1 MTSNDNGIIVGGIQM
16 NEIGQKLREA
26 RIEKGYTLDDLQ
38 QITKIQKRYLSSIEE
53 GDFDALPGTFYV
65 RAFIKQYAQTVG
77 VDSEALL
84 AEYQDKL
91 PNAKPEEYVE
101 KSVENQ
107 TRLTRETTD
116 SKWAKWR
123 GLAPQIAV
131 VAVVIVIVGIVYGIT
146 LSNRGKNRETLT
158 ETSSSV
164 TVSGDQSTAK
174 KASSDDNQQKAQE
187 SKAQEASKAS
197 EQAKKEADK
206 KAKETKLS
214 ASMTS
219 MSGSQQAFTIKNL
232 PNKANTLTF
241 SAENATAW
249 VGLIVNGSTI
259 WQGSVTP
266 GTEQTTQLPAGV
278 TQFSVKTGNGPAT
291 KMKINDTA
299 VNLNPNNETVQV
311 RTVNFTATLAK

>member
-116 SKWAKWR
+116 SKWSKWR

-158 ETSSSV
+158 EN
-164 TVSGDQSTAK
+164 QFI
-174 KASSDDNQQKAQE
+174 SD
-187 SKAQEASKAS
+187 
-197 EQAKKEADK
+197 
-206 KAKETKLS
+206 
-214 ASMTS
+214 
-219 MSGSQQAFTIKNL
+219 GFRW
-232 PNKANTLTF
+232 P
-241 SAENATAW
+241 
-249 VGLIVNGSTI
+249 
-259 WQGSVTP
+259 
-266 GTEQTTQLPAGV
+266 
-278 TQFSVKTGNGPAT
+278 
-291 KMKINDTA
+291 IN
-299 VNLNPNNETVQV
+299 N
-311 RTVNFTATLAK
+311 